1 MKTGKLVNMDAGK
14 SLRVLMAKNEV
25 SRAKLA
31 EDLGVSV
38 QSISALRG
46 NKLISGKN
54 LAKLAEYFNVT
65 PSEFI
70 REGEGV

>member
-14 SLRVLMAKNEV
+14 SLRILMAKNEV

-38 QSISALRG
+38 QSISSLRG
-46 NKLISGKN
+46 DKLISGKN
-54 LAKLAEYFNVT
+54 LLKLSQYFNVS
-65 PSEFI
+65 PSDFI
-70 REGEGV
+70 REGEGD

>member
-14 SLRVLMAKNEV
+14 SLRILMAKNEV

-38 QSISALRG
+38 QSISTLRG
-46 NKLISGKN
+46 DKLISGKN
-54 LAKLAEYFNVT
+54 LVKLSAYFNVS